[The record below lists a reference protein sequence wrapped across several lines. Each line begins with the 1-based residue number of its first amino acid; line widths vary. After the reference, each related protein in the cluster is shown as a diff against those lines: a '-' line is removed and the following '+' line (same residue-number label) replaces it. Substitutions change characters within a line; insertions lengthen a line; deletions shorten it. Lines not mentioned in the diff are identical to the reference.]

1 MNVHKYDLNLL
12 VIFDMIYQEL
22 HLTRAGTRLNMSQP
36 AMSQALKKL
45 RDTFEDPLFV
55 RSGKDL
61 VATEL
66 AQQIASQ
73 VKQVVSMAEKAFQ
86 DRGEFDPATA
96 KRTFR
101 LTMSDY
107 TEMVMMPLLFKRIQ
121 NVAPN
126 IKIESSHLSSK
137 DYHSGLEKGDFDI
150 VLSCALYFKANAYRQ
165 NLFDDR
171 EVVVVRADSPIL
183 QEKLTLEKYVSLN
196 HAQFHWMEG
205 DNEIDEELKRMNLER
220 RVLLEVQHE
229 MVLPLVLRNNDLLVN
244 MPLRMAKL
252 FKELLPL
259 EILELPLKPIEYS
272 FSQHWHERNHHDPA
286 HSWLRQEI
294 FQVASSLPSNTELN

>member
-1 MNVHKYDLNLL
+1 MNLHNYDLNLL
-12 VIFDMIYQEL
+12 VIFDMIFQEQ

-55 RSGKDL
+55 RSGKEL
-61 VATEL
+61 LPTER
-66 AQQIASQ
+66 ARQIASR
-73 VKQVVSMAEKAFQ
+73 VKQVISMAEKTFQ
-86 DRGEFDPATA
+86 DSGEFEPATA
-96 KRTFR
+96 RRTFR

-150 VLSCALYFKANAYRQ
+150 VLSCALYFKANAFRQ
-165 NLFDDR
+165 YLFDDR
-171 EVVVVRADSPIL
+171 EVVIVRADSPIL
-183 QEKLTLEKYVSLN
+183 KEELTLERYISLN
-196 HAQFHWMEG
+196 HAQFQWMEG
-205 DNEIDEELKRMNLER
+205 INEIDDQLKSINLER
-220 RVLLEVQHE
+220 KVVLEVQHE
-229 MVLPLVLRNNDLLVN
+229 MVLPLVLRDNDLLVN
-244 MPLRMAKL
+244 MPFRMAEL

-272 FSQHWHERNHHDPA
+272 FNQHWHERNHHDPA
-286 HSWLRQEI
+286 HSWLRQEV
-294 FQVASSLPSNTELN
+294 FKVAGSLPSNTKLA

>member
-1 MNVHKYDLNLL
+1 MNLHKYDLNLL
-12 VIFDMIYQEL
+12 VIFEMIFQEL
-22 HLTRAGTRLNMSQP
+22 HLTRAGARLNMSQP

-55 RSGKDL
+55 RSGKEL
-61 VATEL
+61 VATER

-86 DRGEFDPATA
+86 DRGDFDPATA

-107 TEMVMMPLLFKRIQ
+107 TEMVLMPVLFKRIQ
-121 NVAPN
+121 EVAPN
-126 IKIESSHLSSK
+126 VKIESSHLSKK
-137 DYHSGLEKGDFDI
+137 DYHTGLEKGEFDI

-165 NLFDDR
+165 FLFNDR
-171 EVVVVRADSPIL
+171 EVVIARADSPIL
-183 QEKLTLEKYVSLN
+183 NEELTLERYISMK
-196 HAQFHWMEG
+196 HAQFHWQEG
-205 DNEIDEELKRMNLER
+205 DNEIDEELKRLRLER
-220 RVLLEVQHE
+220 QVLLEVQHE

-259 EILELPLKPIEYS
+259 EILELPVKPIEYS
-272 FSQHWHERNHHDPA
+272 FNQHWHERNHHDPA
-286 HSWLRQEI
+286 HCWLRQEI
-294 FQVASSLPSNTELN
+294 FHVAGLLPPNTEFN